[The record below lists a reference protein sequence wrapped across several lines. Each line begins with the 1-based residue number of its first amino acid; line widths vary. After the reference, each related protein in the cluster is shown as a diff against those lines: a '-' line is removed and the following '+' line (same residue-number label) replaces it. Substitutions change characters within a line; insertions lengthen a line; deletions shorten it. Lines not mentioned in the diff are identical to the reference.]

1 MPESDLELGEIIQIE
16 GSRAA
21 VELVDKDACD
31 SCSARFIC
39 RPDDSGKRVLHVY
52 NSLNAKIGDRVLIEQ
67 SEVNQ
72 LRLTAMQYGLPLLG
86 FLITVIIANRYLP
99 PSILVI
105 PNELRA
111 FVAGIVVVIILGFV
125 TRAWIKRK
133 VAQDFSIFQMKRVV
147 KNFGNRYPIMNHGL

>member
-1 MPESDLELGEIIQIE
+1 MPESDLELGEVIQIK
-16 GSRAA
+16 GRRVA
-21 VELVDKDACD
+21 VELVENNACD

-39 RPDDSGKRVLHVY
+39 RPNDSGKRVLHVY

-67 SEVNQ
+67 SEANQ
-72 LRLTAMQYGLPLLG
+72 LKLTAMQYGLPLLG

-105 PNELRA
+105 PNELWA

-125 TRAWIKRK
+125 TRAWSKRK
-133 VAQDFSIFQMKRVV
+133 VAQDFSVFQMKKII
-147 KNFGNRYPIMNHGL
+147 KNSPQMTQSKWK